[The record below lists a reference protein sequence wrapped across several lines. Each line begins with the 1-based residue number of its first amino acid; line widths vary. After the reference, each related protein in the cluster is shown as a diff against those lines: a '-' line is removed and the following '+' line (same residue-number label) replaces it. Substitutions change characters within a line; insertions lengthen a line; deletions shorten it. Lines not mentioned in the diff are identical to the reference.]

1 MEGLDQGTVLS
12 GLRSDKY
19 PGISCYGIVITASC
33 DISNDKVAKLYF
45 LIGVDA
51 KRWFRTEYAYHQ
63 VYDAKIKQLVKPVEN
78 LCRQFSLDADAVRS
92 FTLDEVRAVI
102 NTNLEQE
109 TDRERFERR
118 YQDYAAYC
126 RPGMDDEAR
135 GQAIRQDTKPAVT
148 FLKEI
153 GKERILHFFYL
164 PKAAYL
170 KNSNQTDD
178 GLIIDLQEI
187 GAISMRDAQQITGPG
202 IDNLILIGENEKEC
216 IRLRSQYWLEEDEDF
231 VGIEGEVISPWRE
244 HLMQRFMRDF
254 ARIGLNGATVQDY
267 ETLVKQI

>member
-1 MEGLDQGTVLS
+1 MDGLDQGTVLS

-19 PGISCYGIVITASC
+19 PGIPCYGIVITASC

-45 LIGVDA
+45 LTGVDA
-51 KRWFRTEYAYHQ
+51 KRWFCTEYAYHQ
-63 VYDAKIKQLVKPVEN
+63 VYDVKIKKLFKSVEE
-78 LCRQFSLDADAVRS
+78 LCEQFSLDADAIQD
-92 FTLDEVRAVI
+92 FTPEEVKAVI
-102 NTNLEQE
+102 DGTIAQE
-109 TDRERFERR
+109 KDRDQFERR
-118 YQDYAAYC
+118 YQDYATYC

-170 KNSNQTDD
+170 KNSSLMDD
-178 GLIIDLQEI
+178 GLIVDLQEI
-187 GAISMRDAQQITGPG
+187 GSISMQDARQITGLG
-202 IDNLILIGENEKEC
+202 IDNLILVGTNEEEYTQLC
-216 IRLRSQYWLEEDEDF
+216 SRYWLEGEEDF
-231 VGIEGEVISPWRE
+231 VGIEGDVVPPWRE

-254 ARIGLNGATVQDY
+254 DRIGLNGATGQDY
-267 ETLVKQI
+267 ETLVKRI

>member
-1 MEGLDQGTVLS
+1 LDGLDQGTVLS

-45 LIGVDA
+45 LTGVDA

-63 VYDAKIKQLVKPVEN
+63 VYDVKIKKLFKPVEE
-78 LCRQFSLDADAVRS
+78 LCEQFSLDADAIRD
-92 FTLDEVRAVI
+92 FTPEEVRAVI
-102 NTNLEQE
+102 NVNLAQK
-109 TDRERFERR
+109 TDRDQFERR
-118 YQDYAAYC
+118 YQDYATYC

-170 KNSNQTDD
+170 KNSSLMDD
-178 GLIIDLQEI
+178 GLIVDLQEI
-187 GAISMRDAQQITGPG
+187 DSISMQDARQITGLG
-202 IDNLILIGENEKEC
+202 IDNLILIGANEEEC
-216 IRLRSQYWLEEDEDF
+216 VRLRSRYWLEGEEDF
-231 VGIEGEVISPWRE
+231 VGIEGEVVPPWRE

-254 ARIGLNGATVQDY
+254 ARIGLNGATGLDY
-267 ETLVKQI
+267 ETLVKRI